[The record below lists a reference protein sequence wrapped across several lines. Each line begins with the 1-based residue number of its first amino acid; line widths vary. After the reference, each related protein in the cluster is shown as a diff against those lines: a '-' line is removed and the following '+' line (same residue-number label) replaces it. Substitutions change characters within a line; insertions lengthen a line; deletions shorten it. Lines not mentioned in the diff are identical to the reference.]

1 MSDARKPTPG
11 PWIHGNWL
19 KAAEG
24 GIDEAGWCEVWR
36 AEADG
41 GQSLPFVACKHQDE
55 QANAALIAEA
65 GTVHHETG
73 LTPRQLVEQR
83 DALLAEIEREYTAL
97 SDFQNEWHGR
107 NTEAGQAKLCR
118 LRALIAKATGRD
130 EQDVQDDYGTR
141 KHYAAKTAGSTS

>member
-1 MSDARKPTPG
+1 MSEARKPTPG

-19 KAAEG
+19 KKLGG

-36 AEADG
+36 VEADG
-41 GQSLPFVACKHQDE
+41 GQSLPFVACKHQDM

-83 DALLAEIEREYTAL
+83 DALAEALLQTTDVYEAMRSKLAEMYPQDGWSAETMTIDQARAAL
-97 SDFQNEWHGR
+97 ALVKG
-107 NTEAGQAKLCR
+107 AKP
-118 LRALIAKATGRD
+118 
-130 EQDVQDDYGTR
+130 
-141 KHYAAKTAGSTS
+141 